1 MRALPKLSLTDDTL
15 SFIVSRDRQILSKA
29 YLRKI
34 YEEWSEIILRNI
46 VLPGVTVEL
55 GAANSVTRRILAQVN
70 AIGLD
75 ILPNPTLD
83 VRADAT
89 QMPFVS
95 DSIANLVATDT
106 FHHLP
111 DAEPFLAEVSRV
123 LIGGGRLIL
132 IEPWSNRLA
141 DFIYRRFH
149 PEPFDKGAGWI
160 TFGAGPMTR
169 ANGALPWIVFERD
182 QQLLAER
189 YPALTVT
196 TLRQL
201 MPISYLVSG
210 GARSRIGMPGVFYN
224 TVRKVERIFEHR
236 GIGLSALIV
245 VQKNDG

>member
-1 MRALPKLSLTDDTL
+1 
-15 SFIVSRDRQILSKA
+15 
-29 YLRKI
+29 
-34 YEEWSEIILRNI
+34 
-46 VLPGVTVEL
+46 
-55 GAANSVTRRILAQVN
+55 
-70 AIGLD
+70 
-75 ILPNPTLD
+75 
-83 VRADAT
+83 
-89 QMPFVS
+89 MPFVS

-224 TVRKVERIFEHR
+224 TVRKVERIFERR
-236 GIGLSALIV
+236 GMGLSALIV
-245 VQKNDG
+245 VKKNDEDK